1 MAFYQFEIIMH
12 QRATKLISYTNVQPY
27 VKSYIVTAIVELL
40 VATVAFVVLDAS
52 ITVYVAGL
60 AMAEI
65 YNFIVWLNRASTL
78 VGKTCWDYILKA

>member
-1 MAFYQFEIIMH
+1 M
-12 QRATKLISYTNVQPY
+12 
-27 VKSYIVTAIVELL
+27 
-40 VATVAFVVLDAS
+40 VLDAS

-78 VGKTCWDYILKA
+78 VGENVLGLYTKGIKECINYFRNFGD